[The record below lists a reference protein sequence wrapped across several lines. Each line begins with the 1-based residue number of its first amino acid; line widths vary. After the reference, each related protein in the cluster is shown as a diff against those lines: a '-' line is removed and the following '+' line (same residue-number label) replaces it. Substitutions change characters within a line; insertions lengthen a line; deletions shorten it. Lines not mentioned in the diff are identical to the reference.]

1 MMCYLDTHMVSELS
15 ARCIKRLDQCG
26 CMANKK
32 CIAGGS
38 SQHTGDR
45 QPGIS
50 HVARRKLAIAD
61 AQHV

>member
-1 MMCYLDTHMVSELS
+1 MVSELS